1 MKKLTI
7 LVCVLAMLLALTGVA
22 SASKPEPATFS
33 ITGYTTF
40 YEYETLPNGRTK
52 FHLMAQEGGEVPEDD
67 ALCQR
72 WYGVPCQTLCLAL
85 LGRPCGVTGYFTGT
99 FTFEE
104 WGTVDL
110 DPITGE
116 GSGKGKNHGIMTVT
130 TAEGEAI
137 IRFNGKTDSK
147 TVWGEFKVLHK
158 EGTGAYQN
166 LQGKG
171 KYTGNAGLVFT
182 VDFTGQ
188 FHTHPQ

>member
-40 YEYETLPNGRTK
+40 YEWETLPNGRTK
-52 FHLMAQEGGEVPEDD
+52 FHLT
-67 ALCQR
+67 AL
-72 WYGVPCQTLCLAL
+72 GAVS
-85 LGRPCGVTGYFTGT
+85 GYFTGT

-104 WGTVDL
+104 WGEVDL
-110 DPITGE
+110 DPSTGE
-116 GSGKGKNHGIMTVT
+116 GSGKGKNHGIMTIT

-137 IRFNGKTDSK
+137 IRFNGKADSE

-158 EGTGAYQN
+158 EGTGAYQD

-188 FHTHPQ
+188 FHTHP